1 MSAGDALEPDMT
13 RFALDSDSVERI
25 VRGAVEPAD
34 APPGYGEVARLL
46 QDAAAG
52 ARISDPGTARA
63 ATVAAVAE
71 AVRSHRAL
79 ELTSPRKSMITKA
92 KLAAAGLV
100 GALTL
105 TSGLAAA
112 NALPGAAQQAASDA
126 LAKVGVSVPAPNDH
140 AGTHPDTR
148 GKSADHPAG
157 TPQTDASNGSQPSD
171 NKGSEIS
178 NLAHTTDATGVD
190 KGAAIS
196 NDASNGKSQAGQH
209 GPPTANPAP
218 NNASPPTPASGNAPV
233 ATPNGGGT
241 STANTASNGH
251 SSTGTANADQHSNG
265 AASAGSGNADAHRP

>member
-1 MSAGDALEPDMT
+1 M
-13 RFALDSDSVERI
+13 
-25 VRGAVEPAD
+25 EPAD

-46 QDAAAG
+46 QDAATG
-52 ARISDPGTARA
+52 ARITGSGTARA

-71 AVRSHRAL
+71 AVRSHRGLAPA
-79 ELTSPRKSMITKA
+79 SPRRSVLTKA
-92 KLAAAGLV
+92 KLAAAGLA

-105 TSGLAAA
+105 TTGLAAA

-148 GKSADHPAG
+148 GKSGDHPAA
-157 TPQTDASNGSQPSD
+157 TTQTDANGNQPSD

-196 NDASNGKSQAGQH
+196 TDASNGKSQAGQH
-209 GPPTANPAP
+209 GGPSANPTANTT
-218 NNASPPTPASGNAPV
+218 PPTSTPGSGDAPV

-241 STANTASNGH
+241 STANTASDGH

-265 AASAGSGNADAHRP
+265 AASAGSGNADSHRP